1 MAKASILIVEDSALA
16 VFSLK
21 QTLEL
26 DGYAVI
32 GSCDSGEQAIAF
44 VESTRP
50 DLVLMD
56 IVINGKIDGIE
67 TASIIK
73 KKHNIPSV
81 FLTGLTDRQTIDR
94 AKVSEA
100 YGYLTKPFEPREVIA
115 VIEMALYKH
124 DIELQLRRSEEKYF
138 STVSSISDAVVTVD
152 RDCRITYMN
161 PAALRMTGWSTAE
174 VVGKTAAEI
183 LNCKNLAAKPGNI
196 NPIQCPLGVGNLS
209 RMPDGLLLVCKSGN
223 TLPIGESSL
232 SPLLDSHGNFIG
244 LINVFKNVSD
254 KIQQDNLRKLAEL
267 NRKAAVIE
275 GQEQERGRIAMDL
288 HDGLGQM
295 LNAIKMNTRVI
306 VQDPVAA
313 QSLLQLLDEAILE
326 SVRISENLLPSKL
339 RDFDLATCLKTLC
352 STVMKSSN
360 IRIDFQ
366 AHGVAIPMT
375 QSNKV
380 NFFRITQEALN
391 NSLKH
396 AKAKNVSVQLN
407 VSRELIRLTVED
419 DGRGMS
425 SFSPSL
431 NSGGGN
437 GLNNMRDRAEIMGGQ
452 FNIESDQHRGTLV
465 TVEVPNS
472 RAVVYV

>member
-21 QTLEL
+21 QTLEY
-26 DGYAVI
+26 DGFTVI
-32 GSCDSGEQAIAF
+32 GSCDSGEKAIAF
-44 VESTRP
+44 VETTRP

-56 IVINGKIDGIE
+56 IVINGHLDGIQV
-67 TASIIK
+67 ASILK
-73 KKHNIPSV
+73 KKHNVPSV

-100 YGYLTKPFEPREVIA
+100 YGYLAKPFESREVIA

-124 DIELQLRRSEEKYF
+124 ELELQLRRSEEKYF

-152 RDCRITYMN
+152 RDCRITFMN
-161 PAALRMTGWSTAE
+161 PAAQCMTGWVAAE
-174 VVGKTAAEI
+174 VIGKPVAHI
-183 LNCKNLAAKPGNI
+183 LRCTDTITKQSNI
-196 NPIQCPLGVGNLS
+196 NPVQCAVGMGNLS
-209 RMPDGLLLVCKSGN
+209 RMPDNLLLVCKRGN
-223 TLPIGESSL
+223 ALPIGESSL
-232 SPLLDSHGNFIG
+232 SPLLDSHNNFTG
-244 LINVFKNVSD
+244 LIIVFKNVAD
-254 KIQQDNLRKLAEL
+254 KVQQENLRKVAEL

-288 HDGLGQM
+288 HDGLGQI

-306 VQDPVAA
+306 VNDPGAA
-313 QSLLQLLDEAILE
+313 HTLLQLLDEAILE

-339 RDFDLATCLKTLC
+339 RDFDLATCLRTLC
-352 STVMKSSN
+352 STIVHSSKV
-360 IRIDFQ
+360 RIDFQ
-366 AHGVAIPMT
+366 AHGVAVPMS

-396 AKAKNVSVQLN
+396 ARAKTVSVQLD
-407 VSRELIRLTVED
+407 VSGELIRLTVED

-425 SFSPSL
+425 TYASI
-431 NSGGGN
+431 NGGN

-452 FNIESDQHRGTLV
+452 FNIESDQHRGTLI
-465 TVEVPNS
+465 TVEVPS
-472 RAVVYV
+472 SSVAAYV

>member
-1 MAKASILIVEDSALA
+1 MAKASIFIVEDSALA
-16 VFSLK
+16 AFSLK
-21 QTLEL
+21 QTLEY
-26 DGYAVI
+26 DGFTVV
-32 GSCDSGEQAIAF
+32 GSCDSGEKAIAF

-56 IVINGKIDGIE
+56 IVINGQLDGIQV
-67 TASIIK
+67 ASILK
-73 KKHNIPSV
+73 KRYNVPSV

-100 YGYLTKPFEPREVIA
+100 YGYLTKPFEAREVIA

-152 RDCRITYMN
+152 RDCRITFMN
-161 PAALRMTGWSTAE
+161 PAALRMTGWTASE
-174 VVGKTAAEI
+174 VIGSPVAEI
-183 LNCKNLAAKPGNI
+183 LNCRDTATRHSNI
-196 NPIQCPLGVGNLS
+196 NPIQCSLGMGNLS
-209 RMPDGLLLVCKSGN
+209 RMPDDLLLVCKIGN
-223 TLPIGESSL
+223 VLPIGESSL
-232 SPLLDSHGNFIG
+232 SPLLDSYGNFTG
-244 LINVFKNVSD
+244 LIIVFKNVAD
-254 KIQQDNLRKLAEL
+254 KVQQDNLRRVAEL

-306 VQDPVAA
+306 VNDPVAA
-313 QSLLQLLDEAILE
+313 QTLLQLLDEAILE

-339 RDFDLATCLKTLC
+339 RDFDLATCLRTLC
-352 STVMKSSN
+352 TTVMHSSN
-360 IRIDFQ
+360 VRIDFQ

-396 AKAKNVSVQLN
+396 ARAKSVSVQLN
-407 VSRELIRLTVED
+407 VSREVIRLTVED
-419 DGRGMS
+419 DGKGMKGFSQDS
-425 SFSPSL
+425 S
-431 NSGGGN
+431 NGGN

-472 RAVVYV
+472 KAAVYV